1 MQHAA
6 CAARASFAE
15 VIPVIFNVASGII
28 GWGGVGLNFNL
39 FCFHS
44 IVLVSCKRDQGLFV

>member
-1 MQHAA
+1 MLH
-6 CAARASFAE
+6 ARASVAE

-28 GWGGVGLNFNL
+28 GWGGGGLKNFNL